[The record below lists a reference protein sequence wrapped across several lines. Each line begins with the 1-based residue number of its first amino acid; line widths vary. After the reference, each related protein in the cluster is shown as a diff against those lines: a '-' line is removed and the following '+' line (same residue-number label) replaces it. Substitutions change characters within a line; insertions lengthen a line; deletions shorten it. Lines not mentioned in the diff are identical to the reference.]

1 MMHECACVCVRERES
16 TCERIKCYPQDS
28 CMRVSDSCMRMW
40 GLHGAVMGESR
51 ELLDLGGRGM
61 ETTGW
66 TEVDTVPWI
75 EQGVS
80 GL

>member
-1 MMHECACVCVRERES
+1 
-16 TCERIKCYPQDS
+16 
-28 CMRVSDSCMRMW
+28 MRVSDSCMRMW
-40 GLHGAVMGESR
+40 GLHGAVTGESR